1 MSPFLYGEV
10 SGCFVWCWLVN
21 EKVEVW
27 DTSYVEVRIW
37 LEVHALGIAGRRG
50 TAARPAVCDGKV
62 DLKV

>member
-37 LEVHALGIAGRRG
+37 LDRCR
-50 TAARPAVCDGKV
+50 
-62 DLKV
+62 